1 MSPGE
6 PYFHVELDAATDP
19 VQLTAHGELD
29 AASAVTLTEKLGQAH
44 QAAKGIELHLG
55 GVTFIDSSGLRV
67 IAAELSRA
75 HSTGLPFSVASASDP
90 VRRIFEVTG
99 FTDVI
104 TS

>member
-19 VQLTAHGELD
+19 VQLTARGELD
-29 AASAVTLTEKLGQAH
+29 AASAVALTERLDEAH
-44 QAAKGIELHLG
+44 ETGKAIELHLA

-75 HSTGLPFSVASASDP
+75 QSTGLPFSVASASDP

-104 TS
+104 AG